1 MKNIFKPLSGKELAW
16 PDNFLMERIDEDA
29 DTRYKD
35 EGVYDLMIYPQKQ
48 NSARASINKKAAYR

>member
-1 MKNIFKPLSGKELAW
+1 
-16 PDNFLMERIDEDA
+16 MERIDEDA